1 MAEIGL
7 VLPTYNEAENLPG
20 LVDRLQALPL
30 PGDLWTVVV
39 DDDSPDGTA
48 DVVRH
53 LASRYPGIS
62 LLSRQG
68 VRGLGSA
75 IRDGLRSCLE
85 EGCRYIV
92 TMDADG
98 SHDPTELTDLLHAAT
113 SQEADLVTG
122 SRYISGGRVKDW
134 EWRRRLQSRLA
145 NLMTRYLL
153 GTPRES
159 TTNYR
164 VYGQSAARIV
174 VERSTANHYE
184 FQVESMLLAI
194 SQRLKVV
201 EVPITFIGRTE
212 GESKLG
218 LSQVLKWGTFFLS
231 ELAPFHLRKGKYAR
245 QVLA

>member
-7 VLPTYNEAENLPG
+7 VLPTYNEADNLPG

-30 PGDLWTVVV
+30 PGELWTVVV

-48 DVVRH
+48 DVARQ
-53 LASRYPGIS
+53 LASSYPGIA
-62 LLSRQG
+62 LLSRHG

-75 IRDGLRSCLE
+75 IRDGLQSCLE

-92 TMDADG
+92 TMDVDG
-98 SHDPTELTDLLHAAT
+98 SHDPTELTDLLQTAR
-113 SQEADLVTG
+113 SQDADLVTG
-122 SRYISGGRVKDW
+122 SRYVSGGRVRDW
-134 EWRRRLQSRLA
+134 EWRRRVQSRLA
-145 NLMTRYLL
+145 NLMTRHLL
-153 GTPRES
+153 GTPHES

-164 VYGQSAARIV
+164 VYSRTAARLV

-218 LSQVLKWGTFFLS
+218 LSQVLKWGAFFLA
-231 ELAPFHLRKGKYAR
+231 ELAPFHLRKGKYSR
-245 QVLA
+245 HVLA

>member
-1 MAEIGL
+1 MDEIGL
-7 VLPTYNEAENLPG
+7 VLPTYSEAENLPG
-20 LVDRLQALPL
+20 LVDKLQALEL
-30 PGDLWTVVV
+30 PGEVWTLVV
-39 DDDSPDGTA
+39 DDDSPDGTG
-48 DVVRH
+48 DVARE
-53 LASRYPGIS
+53 LAARYPGIS
-62 LLSRQG
+62 LLSRHG

-75 IRDGLRSCLE
+75 IRDGLQACLE

-92 TMDADG
+92 TMDVDG
-98 SHDPTELTDLLHAAT
+98 SHDPADLPELLDTAT

-122 SRYISGGRVKDW
+122 SRYISGGGVKDW
-134 EWRRRLQSRLA
+134 EWRRRVQSRLA

-164 VYGQSAARIV
+164 VYSSTAARLV
-174 VERSTANHYE
+174 VERSKANHYE
-184 FQVESMLLAI
+184 FQVESMLLAL

-218 LSQVLKWGTFFLS
+218 LSQVLKWGAFLLS
-231 ELAPFHLRKGKYAR
+231 NMAPFRLRRGKYAP
-245 QVLA
+245 L

>member
-1 MAEIGL
+1 MPEIGL

-20 LVDRLQALPL
+20 LVDRLQALSL
-30 PGDLWTVVV
+30 PGELWTVVV
-39 DDDSPDGTA
+39 DDDSPDGTG
-48 DVVRH
+48 DVARE

-62 LLSRQG
+62 LLSRHG

-75 IRDGLRSCLE
+75 IRDGLKSCLD
-85 EGCRYIV
+85 EGCQHIV
-92 TMDADG
+92 TMDVDG
-98 SHDPTELTDLLHAAT
+98 SHDPADLPELLQTAT

-122 SRYISGGRVKDW
+122 SRYISGGGVRDW
-134 EWRRRLQSRLA
+134 EWHRRVQSRLA
-145 NLMTRYLL
+145 NFMTRYLL

-164 VYGQSAARIV
+164 VYSATAAQFV

-218 LSQVLKWGTFFLS
+218 LAQVLKWGAFLLS
-231 ELAPFHLRKGKYAR
+231 NMAPFRLRKGKYSR
-245 QVLA
+245 QALA